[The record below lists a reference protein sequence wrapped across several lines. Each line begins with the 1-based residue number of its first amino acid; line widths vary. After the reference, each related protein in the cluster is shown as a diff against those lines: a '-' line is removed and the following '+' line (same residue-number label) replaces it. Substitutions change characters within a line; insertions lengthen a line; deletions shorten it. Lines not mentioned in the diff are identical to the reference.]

1 MSVAATFY
9 TISSAGYFPGTVAL
23 LNSLRLTGNS
33 GELVILDRGLLPDQ
47 RARLE
52 QHGRVVD
59 LPAGA
64 EGHPTLTKPFPRLFE
79 PHGVVVLVDSDM
91 IVAGPLDDLI
101 GRAAEGKILLFADH
115 RSHSRRWFAEWAE
128 AFQLRAPLRRQTY
141 VNAGFVVFDVERRP
155 QLLERFWEVCRLIPP
170 EKVFAEFD
178 QPFWAGDQDALNAL
192 LQSEFPEGATEVLP
206 AHGEAYPDDLLRV
219 EIADPVSL
227 ASTLDGQPV
236 TILHYSLGPK
246 AWQRKAWARVRDD
259 AYTRLMPR
267 LLFGEDC
274 VLRLDQS
281 EVPLWLRPGRVPHL
295 TLTVLDRWHGAVRG
309 AVWAMP
315 EPVRRRAITARAA
328 VFSWLTKN

>member
-1 MSVAATFY
+1 MSIEATFY

-23 LNSLRLTGNS
+23 LNSLRLTGNA
-33 GELVILDRGLLPDQ
+33 GELVVLDRGLLPEQ

-52 QHGRVVD
+52 QHARVVD
-59 LPAGA
+59 LPDDA

-79 PHGVVVLVDSDM
+79 PRGVIVLVDSDM
-91 IVAGPLDDLI
+91 VVSRPLDDVV

-115 RSHSRRWFAEWAE
+115 RSHRDRWFAEWAE

-141 VNAGFVVFDVERRP
+141 VNAGFVVFDVDRWP
-155 QLLERFWEVCRLIPP
+155 QLLERFWDTCRLIPP
-170 EKVFAEFD
+170 AKVFAEFN

-192 LQSEFPEGATEVLP
+192 LQSEFPEEAIEVLP
-206 AHGEAYPDDLLRV
+206 DHGEAYPDDLLRV
-219 EIADPVSL
+219 EIVDQGSL

-246 AWQRKAWARVRDD
+246 AWQRKAWPRVRDD

-274 VLRLDQS
+274 ALTARAGARSRSGCGPAACRARLS
-281 EVPLWLRPGRVPHL
+281 PRWTG
-295 TLTVLDRWHGAVRG
+295 WHGAVR
-309 AVWAMP
+309 AP
-315 EPVRRRAITARAA
+315 
-328 VFSWLTKN
+328 SWQCPRP